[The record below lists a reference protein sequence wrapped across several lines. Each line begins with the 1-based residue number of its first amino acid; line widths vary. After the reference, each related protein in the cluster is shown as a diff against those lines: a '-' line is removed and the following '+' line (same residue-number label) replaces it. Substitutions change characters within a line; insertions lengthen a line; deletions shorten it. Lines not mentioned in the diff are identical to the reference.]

1 MNSMTLSLQLRPAL
15 STDQHT
21 TVILNLGSTNPF
33 LGEQWRT
40 PDIHWYLMF
49 FWLLEQHLNWCLIK
63 HLGSIKP
70 LVLLCWSKDS
80 WLTHNK
86 DLHRCISYGR
96 NFQESSS
103 SGSWRGAYETGTT
116 ELSVFFFISPSPGYP
131 HVSYSHRKEFAA
143 CKVLFSAT
151 CIHSQLSG
159 DITSVT
165 SNDHFLQLAK
175 FHIYMWKVVRE
186 QSWAERSHTN
196 ERRGASQRGH
206 KKKTLLLHIDT
217 S

>member
-116 ELSVFFFISPSPGYP
+116 ELSVFF
-131 HVSYSHRKEFAA
+131 
-143 CKVLFSAT
+143 LFPPPQVILMSL
-151 CIHSQLSG
+151 IL
-159 DITSVT
+159 IEK
-165 SNDHFLQLAK
+165 NLQLAK
-175 FHIYMWKVVRE
+175 SSSLQPAYIPSFQETSRVSLLTTTFCSWPSSIYTCERWWESSLELKEVTPMKEEEQARE
-186 QSWAERSHTN
+186 DLRK
-196 ERRGASQRGH
+196 RPFYF
-206 KKKTLLLHIDT
+206 I
-217 S
+217 